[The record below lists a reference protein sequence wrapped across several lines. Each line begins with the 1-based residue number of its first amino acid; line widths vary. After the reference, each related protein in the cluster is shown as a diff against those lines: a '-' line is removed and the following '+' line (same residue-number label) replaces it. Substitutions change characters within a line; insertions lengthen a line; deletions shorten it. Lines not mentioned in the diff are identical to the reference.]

1 MSGARLLPFAVAAGA
16 VVPLAA
22 GLAGIWQGLGLVG
35 SGPGPAEAESHFRY
49 LSGLLLGLG
58 CGFGWCA
65 LALPRRGQVF
75 SVLCAVVVVGGVSR
89 LLGLALGPLPP
100 WPHLFGLV
108 MELGV
113 TPALWLWSRAASQ
126 SAAKA
131 R

>member
-22 GLAGIWQGLGLVG
+22 GLAGVWQGLGFVG
-35 SGPGPAEAESHFRY
+35 AGPGPAEAASHFRY

-58 CGFGWCA
+58 CGFGWCTID
-65 LALPRRGQVF
+65 LPRRGQVF
-75 SVLCAVVVVGGVSR
+75 TALCGVVVVGGVSR
-89 LLGLALGPLPP
+89 LVGLALGPLPP
-100 WPHLFGLV
+100 WPHLAALV

-126 SAAKA
+126 SRAEA

>member
-1 MSGARLLPFAVAAGA
+1 MSGARLLPLAVAAGA

-22 GLAGIWQGLGLVG
+22 GLAGVWQGLGLVG
-35 SGPGPAEAESHFRY
+35 AGPGPAEAESHFRY

-58 CGFGWCA
+58 CGFAWCA

-75 SVLCAVVVVGGVSR
+75 SVLCGVVVLGGLAR
-89 LLGLALGPLPP
+89 LLGLALGPLPA
-100 WPHLFGLV
+100 WPHLAALV

-126 SAAKA
+126 TAGKA